1 MVFFPIW
8 DRNPLRVIPFQYVTV
23 GVIVVTAA
31 IFITLKFLPVAEA
44 GRLMLGFSL
53 IPAVLFEHIALRPEF
68 QLVPAELTLITA
80 LFIHGTWIHLIS
92 NLLFLWVFGD
102 NVEDAMGSWRY
113 ALFFLLCGVIA
124 NMVHALSLPLSL
136 SPTIGMSGAISGLLG
151 GYLMLH
157 PRVKVLALAFAFFP
171 VYLPAYVLI
180 GAWIALQIVWAIV
193 PNPAHAGI
201 ALWAHIGGFVAGMVL
216 VVVFKRRDQPLFDGS
231 RKPKGRRPR
240 EGRWR
245 RLLPW

>member
-23 GVIVVTAA
+23 GVIGVTAA
-31 IFITLKFLPVAEA
+31 IFIILKLMPVAEA
-44 GRLMLGFSL
+44 GRLMLGFSM
-53 IPAVLFEHIALRPEF
+53 IPAVLFEHIALKPEF
-68 QLVPAELTLITA
+68 QLVPAEATLVTA
-80 LFIHGTWIHLIS
+80 LFIHGAWIHLIS

-124 NMVHALSLPLSL
+124 NLVHAMSLPRSL

-157 PRVKVLALAFAFFP
+157 PRVKVLALVFTFFP

-180 GAWIALQIVWAIV
+180 GVWIALQIVWAVV
-193 PNPAHAGI
+193 PDPAHAGV
-201 ALWAHIGGFVAGMVL
+201 ALWAHIGGFVAGVVL
-216 VVVFKRRDQPLFDGS
+216 VVVFKRRDQPLFDGT
-231 RKPKGRRPR
+231 RRQEPR
-240 EGRWR
+240 PPEDGWWR
-245 RLLPW
+245 RLWPR